1 MPVEFKHTTLDN
13 GLTIVA
19 EVNPNAHTAA
29 TGFFVKAGSRDE
41 VTELMGVSH
50 FLEHMMFKG
59 TERRTAAEVNRDFDR
74 IGANYNASTS
84 QEVTNYYAHVL
95 PEYLGDALDLLTDIL
110 RPTLRGDDF
119 DMEKNVILEEI
130 GMYEDRPFWVAY
142 EEVMDRYFGPHPLGH
157 RVLGTN
163 DSITKLTR
171 DQMMG
176 YFNTRY
182 SPNNMVASLAGRV
195 DFDRCVD
202 QIAKATESWTPA
214 EVSRNYRPPQ
224 PVISDHH
231 LTRSSTN
238 MRYLV
243 ALTDAPSAQDDRR
256 YAAAVLANV
265 LGDSDGS
272 RLYWKLIDPGIADE
286 AELSHH
292 SFDQTGVNL
301 MYLSC
306 SPNQA
311 ERAETIFDEVL
322 TGAGDNLTAEEVE
335 RATRKMAMDLTLQNE
350 RPAGRM
356 MALGAQWLYLNKYL
370 PLADEL
376 QRLTAVSVDDLQS
389 LLTAYPLSPR
399 AAVRLS
405 PAAASTS
412 AQ

>member
-1 MPVEFKHTTLDN
+1 MPVEFKHATLDH

-19 EVNPNAHTAA
+19 EVNPDAHTAA
-29 TGFFVKAGSRDE
+29 AGFFVKAGSRDE
-41 VTELMGVSH
+41 ATELMGVSH

-59 TERRTAAEVNRDFDR
+59 TDRRTAADVNRDFDR

-95 PEYLGDALDLLTDIL
+95 PEYLSGAIDLLTDIL

-142 EEVMDRYFGPHPLGH
+142 EQVMERFYGPHPLGH
-157 RVLGTN
+157 RVLGTGE
-163 DSITKLTR
+163 SITKLTR

-182 SPNNMVASLAGRV
+182 SPNNMVAALSGRI

-202 QIAKATESWTPA
+202 QIAKATEAWKRA
-214 EVSRNYRPPQ
+214 EVSRDYRPSQ
-224 PVISDHH
+224 PVISEHQ

-238 MRYLV
+238 MHYLV
-243 ALTDAPSAQDDRR
+243 ALAEAPSAQDDRR

-286 AELSHH
+286 AEISHH
-292 SFDQTGVNL
+292 CFDQTGVNL

-311 ERAETIFDEVL
+311 QRAEAVFDQVL
-322 TGAGDNLTAEEVE
+322 AGAGENLTAEEVE

-356 MALGAQWLYLNKYL
+356 MALGAQWLYLGKYL

-376 QRLTAVSVDDLQS
+376 ARLEAVSVDDLS
-389 LLTAYPLSPR
+389 DLLEAYPLAPR

-405 PAAASTS
+405 PAPAAVE
-412 AQ
+412 